1 MATRLRMSFLN
12 ALNNTTSMSLDDPKA
27 DLTPAEV
34 QTVMDDIIVKNIFN
48 SSGGDLVAVKSA
60 EVVTTTVNEL
70 I

>member
-34 QTVMDDIIVKNIFN
+34 QTVMDDIILKNIFN

-60 EVVTTTVNEL
+60 EIVTTTVNEL

>member
-12 ALNNTTSMSLDDPKA
+12 ALNNTTSMSLDDPKV

-60 EVVTTTVNEL
+60 DIVTTTVNEL

>member
-1 MATRLRMSFLN
+1 MSTRLRMSFLN
-12 ALNNTTSMSLDDPKA
+12 ALNRTTSMSVDDPRE

-34 QTVMDDIIVKNIFN
+34 QAVMDDVIAKNIFN
-48 SSGGDLVAVKSA
+48 SSGGDLVSVKSA

>member
-12 ALNNTTSMSLDDPKA
+12 SLNRTTSMSLDDPKA
-27 DLTPAEV
+27 DLTPTQV
-34 QTVMDDIIVKNIFN
+34 QTVMDDIIAKNIFN
-48 SSGGDLVAVKSA
+48 SSGGDLVSVKGA

>member
-1 MATRLRMSFLN
+1 MSFIN
-12 ALNNTTSMSLDDPKA
+12 ALNRTTSMSVDDPRE

-34 QTVMDDIIVKNIFN
+34 QAVMDDVIAKNIFN
-48 SSGGDLVAVKSA
+48 SSGGDLVSVKSA

>member
-34 QTVMDDIIVKNIFN
+34 QTVMDDIILKNIFN

>member
-12 ALNNTTSMSLDDPKA
+12 SLNRTTSMSLDDPKA
-27 DLTPAEV
+27 DLTPIQV
-34 QTVMDDIIVKNIFN
+34 QAVMDDIIAKNIFN
-48 SSGGDLVAVKSA
+48 SSGGDLVSVKGA

>member
-12 ALNNTTSMSLDDPKA
+12 SLNRTTSMSLDNPKA
-27 DLTPAEV
+27 DLTPTQV
-34 QTVMDDIIVKNIFN
+34 QAVMDDIIAKNIFN
-48 SSGGDLVAVKSA
+48 SSGGDLVSVKGA

>member
-12 ALNNTTSMSLDDPKA
+12 SLNRTTSMSLDDPKA
-27 DLTPAEV
+27 DLTPTQV
-34 QTVMDDIIVKNIFN
+34 QAVMDDIIAKNIFN
-48 SSGGDLVAVKSA
+48 SSGGDLVSVKGA

>member
-1 MATRLRMSFLN
+1 MATRLKMSFLN
-12 ALNNTTSMSLDDPKA
+12 ALNNTSSMSLDDPKT

-34 QTVMDDIIVKNIFN
+34 QGVMDDIILKNIFN

>member
-12 ALNNTTSMSLDDPKA
+12 SLNRTTSMSLDDPRA

-34 QTVMDDIIVKNIFN
+34 QTVMDNIIAKNIFN
-48 SSGGDLVAVKSA
+48 SSGGDLVSVKGA

>member
-1 MATRLRMSFLN
+1 MSFLN
-12 ALNNTTSMSLDDPKA
+12 ALNRTTSMSVDDPRE

-34 QTVMDDIIVKNIFN
+34 QAVMDDVIAKNIFN
-48 SSGGDLVAVKSA
+48 SSGGDLVSVKSA

>member
-1 MATRLRMSFLN
+1 MSTRLRMSFIN
-12 ALNNTTSMSLDDPKA
+12 ALNRTTSMSVDDPRE

-34 QTVMDDIIVKNIFN
+34 QAVMDDVIAKNIFN
-48 SSGGDLVAVKSA
+48 SSGGDLVSVKSA

>member
-12 ALNNTTSMSLDDPKA
+12 ALNNTTSMSLDDPRT

-34 QTVMDDIIVKNIFN
+34 QMVMDDIIAKNIFN

-60 EVVTTTVNEL
+60 EIVTTTVNEL